1 MQDIEPSKPIL
12 VTMGC
17 PSSVGPEVSLVAV
30 REARHRHIDC
40 QIVGDLGALTRA
52 AEILGLD
59 PTKLVGSPEN
69 AALGDRIPVLQT
81 QPALAPEDRLP
92 GQPTPAGGRAQ
103 LAWIDHATLAAQRGE
118 AAAIVT
124 GPVSKEVIARS
135 GAPGAAAFAG
145 HTEHIARL
153 LGSGTPVMIFVADGF
168 AVALVTTHL
177 PVREVPNALSVET
190 VCHATIECVRLL
202 VRLGKRPAR
211 VLVSALNPHGGEG
224 GMFGE
229 EETQVIEP
237 AVERARAWID
247 RDAVDATVEG
257 PSPAEAAFRIA
268 MGGAYD
274 GVVAM
279 YHDQATI
286 PMKLRYF
293 GRAVN
298 VTAGLSI
305 IRTSVDH
312 GTAYD
317 IAGKGKA
324 DAGSL
329 LEAIR
334 LADKLARA
342 EVPYP

>member
-1 MQDIEPSKPIL
+1 
-12 VTMGC
+12 MGC
-17 PSSVGPEVSLVAV
+17 PSSVGPEISLVAV
-30 REARHRHIDC
+30 REARRRHIDC
-40 QIVGDLGALTRA
+40 RIVGDLGALTRA
-52 AEILGLD
+52 AEMLGLD
-59 PTKLVGSPEN
+59 PTKLVGSSED
-69 AALGDRIPVLQT
+69 AALGDRIPVVQSL
-81 QPALAPEDRLP
+81 PALAPEDRVP
-92 GQPTPAGGRAQ
+92 GEPTPAGGRAQ
-103 LAWIDHATLAAQRGE
+103 LAWIDHATLAAQR
-118 AAAIVT
+118 ADAVAIVT
-124 GPVSKEVIARS
+124 GPVSKEVIAHS
-135 GAPGAAAFAG
+135 GAPGAAAFSG

-153 LGSGTPVMIFVADGF
+153 LGSGTPVMVFVADGF

-177 PVREVPNALSVET
+177 PLRDVSSALSIDGVG
-190 VCHATIECVRLL
+190 HATIECVRLL

-211 VLVSALNPHGGEG
+211 VLVSALNPHAGEG

-229 EETQVIEP
+229 EETRVIGP
-237 AVERARAWID
+237 AVEQVRAWIE
-247 RDAVDATVEG
+247 REGVDATVEG

-342 EVPYP
+342 GAPPP